1 LRLLTRPVWLAQVG
15 FLYLR
20 YVADP
25 RSLWNWFEEFLR
37 DTEARSLTLS
47 QAPRLKSD
55 TLQSSQEIAPSPN
68 GKTVPL
74 GLFVRELLLD
84 QFYFETIF
92 PRIPEQVS
100 RQIKDGLARLGFATA
115 AVGCA
120 GLGGSRRGGGDGRP
134 PSVKAALSVSLGQ
147 RAPHVAG
154 GREDGRGLANVD
166 PGKERRQ
173 REERERAERAGGG
186 GAVREAPPPRRSPPR
201 DAPRRSR
208 SPPRRR
214 SRSPERRRSRSRSRE
229 HRKHHSHKRRSRSR
243 DRRDRSRSRERR
255 RSRSRERSRGGG
267 DDGRS
272 ARDVFRSAPV
282 PRTAVDALKDRY

>member
-1 LRLLTRPVWLAQVG
+1 LSIE
-15 FLYLR
+15 
-20 YVADP
+20 AD
-25 RSLWNWFEEFLR
+25 
-37 DTEARSLTLS
+37 A
-47 QAPRLKSD
+47 
-55 TLQSSQEIAPSPN
+55 LQSSQEIAPSPN

-166 PGKERRQ
+166 PGRERRQ
-173 REERERAERAGGG
+173 REERERAERAAGG

-214 SRSPERRRSRSRSRE
+214 SCSPERRRSRSRE
-229 HRKHHSHKRRSRSR
+229 HRKHHSHKRHSRSR

-255 RSRSRERSRGGG
+255 RSRSRERRRSRSRSRGGG

-272 ARDVFRSAPV
+272 ARDVFCAAPV
-282 PRTAVDALKDRY
+282 PRTDVEALKDRY